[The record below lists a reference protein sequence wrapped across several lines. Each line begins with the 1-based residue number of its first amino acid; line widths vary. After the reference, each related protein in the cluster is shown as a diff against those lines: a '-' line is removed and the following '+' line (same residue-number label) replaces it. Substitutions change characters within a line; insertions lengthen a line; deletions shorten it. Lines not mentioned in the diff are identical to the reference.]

1 MIIKLSGPAL
11 GALALAVA
19 ACAPT
24 PNMDPAP
31 PASPDE
37 PDQCR
42 ASQYQSWV
50 GRNRSELPAAP
61 AGEVWRVTCS
71 TCPVTMD
78 YNPRRLNI
86 VYDDASGVI
95 RSVRCG

>member
-1 MIIKLSGPAL
+1 MHKRFLIGAAAL
-11 GALALAVA
+11 LALS
-19 ACAPT
+19 ACAGGAANPDPT
-24 PNMDPAP
+24 PDLD
-31 PASPDE
+31 S

-42 ASQYQSWV
+42 ASQYQNWI

-61 AGEVWRVTCS
+61 VGQVWRVTCS
-71 TCPVTMD
+71 TCAVTMD
-78 YNPRRLNI
+78 YNPGRLNI